1 MAVKRAKSPCRE
13 IEKMERKEE
22 YLFLREEIMKNN
34 SAAESYRNVM
44 YTVTIAL
51 VTIAFSQKEPLLFLL
66 PLCII
71 LPAYKIIIDK
81 LLGMCRIAAYLIVF
95 LEGKAFQWETNLYHY
110 DKLFSKGKA
119 SIDAYLYYGIT
130 ACCSLLAMIR
140 IDFSKMLD
148 AANLFRMAVIVITTI
163 LCFVIIRKLDI
174 RYLQAK
180 EKYIDGWKKV
190 KEAKASGQNG
200 SF

>member
-1 MAVKRAKSPCRE
+1 
-13 IEKMERKEE
+13 MERKEE

-95 LEGKAFQWETNLYHY
+95 LEGKDFNGRRIYTTMTSCFPRERHLLTHTYIMGLRLAVLYW
-110 DKLFSKGKA
+110 
-119 SIDAYLYYGIT
+119 
-130 ACCSLLAMIR
+130 
-140 IDFSKMLD
+140 
-148 AANLFRMAVIVITTI
+148 
-163 LCFVIIRKLDI
+163 
-174 RYLQAK
+174 Q
-180 EKYIDGWKKV
+180 
-190 KEAKASGQNG
+190 
-200 SF
+200 

>member
-51 VTIAFSQKEPLLFLL
+51 LTIAFSQKEPLLFLL

-81 LLGMCRIAAYLIVF
+81 LLGMCRIAAYVALQIKYKIF
-95 LEGKAFQWETNLYHY
+95 AF
-110 DKLFSKGKA
+110 KLQ
-119 SIDAYLYYGIT
+119 
-130 ACCSLLAMIR
+130 
-140 IDFSKMLD
+140 
-148 AANLFRMAVIVITTI
+148 NLFLISLPINV
-163 LCFVIIRKLDI
+163 
-174 RYLQAK
+174 
-180 EKYIDGWKKV
+180 
-190 KEAKASGQNG
+190 
-200 SF
+200 